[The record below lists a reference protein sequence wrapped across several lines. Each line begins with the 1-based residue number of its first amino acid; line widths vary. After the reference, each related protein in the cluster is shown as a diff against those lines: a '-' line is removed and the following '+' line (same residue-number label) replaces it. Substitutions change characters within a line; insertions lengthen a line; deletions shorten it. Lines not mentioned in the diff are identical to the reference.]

1 MGKKKRQ
8 ATRQTI
14 SIDQKIYDW
23 VADYADKHGID
34 FTSAVNHLLA
44 DAKEMIIERQKWKN
58 QEQLQVAEQ
67 TTEYTSKKEKESNGK

>member
-1 MGKKKRQ
+1 MGKKKKE

-34 FTSAVNHLLA
+34 FTAAVNHLLA
-44 DAKEMIIERQKWKN
+44 DAKEMITERRSWEKQHILHAADPNK
-58 QEQLQVAEQ
+58 
-67 TTEYTSKKEKESNGK
+67 TYTSKKERKPEAK